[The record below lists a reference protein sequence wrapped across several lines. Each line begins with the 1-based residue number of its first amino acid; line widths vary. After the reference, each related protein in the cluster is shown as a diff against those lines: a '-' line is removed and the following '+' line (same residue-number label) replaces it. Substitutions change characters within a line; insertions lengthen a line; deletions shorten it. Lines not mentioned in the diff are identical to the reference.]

1 MLTLFSKLFSKE
13 NLYYIIAIIILA
25 LGLSIIYHKYQ
36 KLQEDYSISQANVK
50 AYDVQLSNKNKEIR
64 VFQITE
70 DQLQNMNDSII
81 VRMDSLRKVLKLKPK
96 TIQTISYQERMVTKS
111 DTINSVDTLFRKDLH
126 YDTIVGDNWVSNRIK
141 LDYPKRIEVN
151 TNITLQNYIIVHKQK
166 ETINPPKKFFLFRW
180 FQKKQEVL
188 KVEVIENNPYVQN
201 KTSKFIQVLH

>member
-96 TIQTISYQERMVTKS
+96 TIQTISYQERVVTKS
-111 DTINSVDTLFRKDLH
+111 DTINSVDTLFRNDLH

>member
-96 TIQTISYQERMVTKS
+96 TIQTISYERIS
-111 DTINSVDTLFRKDLH
+111 
-126 YDTIVGDNWVSNRIK
+126 
-141 LDYPKRIEVN
+141 
-151 TNITLQNYIIVHKQK
+151 
-166 ETINPPKKFFLFRW
+166 
-180 FQKKQEVL
+180 
-188 KVEVIENNPYVQN
+188 
-201 KTSKFIQVLH
+201 

>member
-96 TIQTISYQERMVTKS
+96 TIQTISYQERVVTKS
-111 DTINSVDTLFRKDLH
+111 DTINSVDTLFRNDLH

-166 ETINPPKKFFLFRW
+166 ETINPSKKFFLFRW

-201 KTSKFIQVLH
+201 KISKFIQVLH

>member
-50 AYDVQLSNKNKEIR
+50 AYDVQLSNKNKEIQ

-96 TIQTISYQERMVTKS
+96 TIQTISYQERVVTKS
-111 DTINSVDTLFRKDLH
+111 DTINSVDTLFRNDLH

>member
-25 LGLSIIYHKYQ
+25 VGLSIIYHKYQ

-96 TIQTISYQERMVTKS
+96 TIQTISYQERVVTKS
-111 DTINSVDTLFRKDLH
+111 DTINSVDTLFRNDLH